1 MYSFRTAYH
10 FLETKAGK
18 VLTGKVLTAH
28 NTPEN
33 EISSGQLIAKEVT
46 QSIGVAKTLANIQ
59 YGELCNNS

>member
-18 VLTGKVLTAH
+18 VLTAQ

-33 EISSGQLIAKEVT
+33 AISSGQLIAKEVT